1 MWEPGTA
8 IAGSCRGRA
17 GCRPV
22 CSGNRSRCGGSCRMP
37 GNANTRFCTPNN
49 RQNAPDEPPQW
60 EENALARHLNFQQ
73 IPQTSET
80 HRPQARTQKGLN
92 QPQKRGL
99 PPKSRALKKPPTAPH
114 VCGQHRQVQDV
125 RSLPASMESRTART
139 PPKGRPRS
147 AAVRPSQSPDMG
159 DPERIHKFVCFI
171 RNPRIPNRGR
181 LLIVSN

>member
-99 PPKSRALKKPPTAPH
+99 PPKSRALKKPPTIARDTSALHCEH
-114 VCGQHRQVQDV
+114 VEEGVVEALRFAFLIGRV
-125 RSLPASMESRTART
+125 LPVFGEDSGANAN
-139 PPKGRPRS
+139 
-147 AAVRPSQSPDMG
+147 
-159 DPERIHKFVCFI
+159 FV
-171 RNPRIPNRGR
+171 PQKAH
-181 LLIVSN
+181 